1 MSKSVINAVD
11 VNAECPTYTL
21 DQIKAREP
29 DFDEWKLRNDMIK
42 RVVVQSCD
50 HGFLSLGIDY
60 ESGAQGV
67 GYGYRSEGNIGMMI
81 CALADLFG
89 TRYGNGDALDA
100 LKGLP
105 IRVLFK
111 FDIGGSVAESTYI
124 GHFMA
129 DKFVKMSEWVMAGIV
144 KEEVVDNAENL
155 RKECEGMSM
164 EIQQLR
170 TRLGNAL
177 KEKPL
182 NFAPITYTKIHK
194 AQDVLKHRLV
204 VPTDEAVT
212 VPGDRYNEVV
222 KALTDLVNRLKAEG
236 VAE

>member
-11 VNAECPTYTL
+11 VNAKCPTYTL

-29 DFDEWKLRNDMIK
+29 DFDEWKLRNDMIE

-60 ESGAQGV
+60 KSVEQGV

-81 CALADLFG
+81 CALADLLG

-105 IRVLFK
+105 IRVLCK
-111 FDIGGSVAESTYI
+111 EDWGGSVAASTYI
-124 GHFMA
+124 GHFMEN
-129 DKFVKMSEWVMAGIV
+129 KFIKMSEWVMAGVV
-144 KEEVVDNAENL
+144 KEEVVDNVEDL

-164 EIQQLR
+164 EISRLRLQLKMSKR
-170 TRLGNAL
+170 GRPPF
-177 KEKPL
+177 E
-182 NFAPITYTKIHK
+182 PITYTKIRN
-194 AQDVLKHRLV
+194 AQDVLTHMLF
-204 VPTDEAVT
+204 VPPEEDVT
-212 VPGDRYNEVV
+212 VRGDRYNEVV
-222 KALTDLVNRLKAEG
+222 KALTDLVDRLKVEG